1 MRLQF
6 TLIIIVRNQN
16 LSDHLFFFNPNVH
29 QNTHLYF
36 PLFELNPNPISDFFG
51 SGLSFT
57 WFSVSYSL
65 NSSSLAI
72 TEIQQG
78 RKKMSFPLLI
88 HKSFPFLVYTLF
100 TYVTFLNFLLHA
112 LGFTVHMDE
121 KQCHGLPLPC
131 LPHS

>member
-1 MRLQF
+1 MRLQL
-6 TLIIIVRNQN
+6 TLIIIIRNQN
-16 LSDHLFFFNPNVH
+16 LITWFFFYPNVH

-57 WFSVSYSL
+57 WFSVSNSL

-78 RKKMSFPLLI
+78 RKMSFPLKLF
-88 HKSFPFLVYTLF
+88 HKSFPFLMYTLF
-100 TYVTFLNFLLHA
+100 TYVTFLNFLLHVLGCLSLTA
-112 LGFTVHMDE
+112 LV
-121 KQCHGLPLPC
+121 
-131 LPHS
+131 